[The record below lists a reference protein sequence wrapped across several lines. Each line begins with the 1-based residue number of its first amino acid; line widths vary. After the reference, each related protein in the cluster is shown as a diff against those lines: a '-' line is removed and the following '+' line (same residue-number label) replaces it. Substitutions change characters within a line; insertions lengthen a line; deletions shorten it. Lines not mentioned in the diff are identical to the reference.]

1 MSNMGYVRFQNTLE
15 DLDDCNEHLW
25 DNNLSDEEERVRE
38 DWLPVAK
45 QRYNWQEID
54 PDDVATT
61 LGE

>member
-45 QRYNWQEID
+45 QRYNWQEIETS
-54 PDDVATT
+54 DVATT